1 MPHSAASGEGVC
13 NMNLEHIIEAQ
24 SGLIDALGKFAAG
37 ELEPA
42 AFKPFGAPFG
52 VYQQRNGKFMNRI
65 RLVGGEISMEKLKF
79 ISGLILESGAEF
91 AHITTRQ
98 DIQLHDV
105 SPLSSIEVIRR
116 CTASGLPFRGGGG
129 DTFRNIAVTAMSGI
143 ADDGS
148 VDLVPYARFLT
159 EAVFDWDI
167 AFHLPRKIKIGFA
180 TEEDAAL
187 ALRQDLGFIAAADE
201 AGRRGFAV
209 YGGGGFGRE
218 STTGVRLFDF
228 LPAEKIVPAARAMVE
243 LFSDH
248 GDRTNRNRARIR
260 FIVKRLGEAEFLRL
274 YHEYYDKIDASAYPV
289 PPEFP
294 ADWHGG
300 RTCKQFEADHSCDAD
315 PEFAAWR
322 RIAVAPTRFGADTVA
337 VTLFVPRGVLSP
349 EEFAMVTGLIGDFGL
364 PAVRLSFEQ
373 NIILPALHVSALPH
387 LYRALRKL
395 PFDLCFT
402 TFAGQ
407 LDCCIGA
414 NVCKIGVLDTPK
426 YGQLAAEALDRYFAE
441 HPEKKPLLA
450 TKLIEML
457 HFSGCPNSCTA
468 HEVSR
473 FGFQGCRK
481 NIDGVLTDCFQL
493 WRNPEFPGSAL
504 GSAADEVVPAAK
516 VGERLIRLL
525 EEEHLLD

>member
-1 MPHSAASGEGVC
+1 
-13 NMNLEHIIEAQ
+13 MNLEHIIEAQ

-65 RLVGGEISMEKLKF
+65 RLVGGEVSMEKLKF
-79 ISGLILESGAEF
+79 ISGLIPESGAEF

-116 CTASGLPFRGGGG
+116 CTANGLPFRGGGG

-167 AFHLPRKIKIGFA
+167 AFQLPRKIKIGFS
-180 TEEDAAL
+180 TKEDAAL
-187 ALRQDLGFIAAADE
+187 ALRQDLGFIAATDA
-201 AGRRGFAV
+201 AGRPGFAV

-294 ADWHGG
+294 VDWHGG

-349 EEFAMVTGLIGDFGL
+349 EEFALLTGLIGDFGL
-364 PAVRLSFEQ
+364 PAVRLTFEQ
-373 NIILPALHVSALPH
+373 NILLPALHVSALPH

-395 PFDLCFT
+395 PFDLGFT
-402 TFAGQ
+402 TFSGQ

-504 GSAADEVVPAAK
+504 GGATDEVIPAAQI
-516 VGERLIRLL
+516 GERLIRLL

>member
-1 MPHSAASGEGVC
+1 
-13 NMNLEHIIEAQ
+13 MNLEHIIEAQ

-52 VYQQRNGKFMNRI
+52 VYQQRNGAFMNRI
-65 RLVGGEISMEKLKF
+65 RLVGGEIPLEKLRF
-79 ISGLILESGAEF
+79 LRDLVQESGAKF
-91 AHITTRQ
+91 AHISTRQ
-98 DIQLHDV
+98 NIQLHDV
-105 SPLSSIEVIRR
+105 SPLNSIEVIRR
-116 CTASGLPFRGGGG
+116 CTANGLPFRGGGG
-129 DTFRNIAVTAMSGI
+129 DTFRNIAITAMGGI
-143 ADDGS
+143 AADGS
-148 VDLVPYARFLT
+148 FDLAPYARFLT

-180 TEEDAAL
+180 TREDAAL
-187 ALRQDLGFIAAADE
+187 ALRQDLGFVAATDE
-201 AGRRGFAV
+201 AGQRGFAV

-218 STTGVRLFDF
+218 STTGVPLFDF

-243 LFSDH
+243 LFSEH

-260 FIVKRLGEAEFLRL
+260 FIVKRLGEAEFIRL
-274 YHEYYDKIDASAYPV
+274 YHEYYDKIDAGAYPV

-294 ADWHGG
+294 ADWAYGKTVK
-300 RTCKQFEADHSCDAD
+300 RFEADNSLDAD

-322 RIAVAPTRFGADTVA
+322 RIAVASTRFGADVVA

-349 EEFAMVTGLIGDFGL
+349 KEFAAMTGVIETFEV
-364 PAVRLSFEQ
+364 PAVRLTFEQ
-373 NIILPALHVSALPH
+373 NVILPALHSSALPH

-395 PFDLCFT
+395 PFDLCFS
-402 TFAGQ
+402 TFTGQ

-414 NVCKIGVLDTPK
+414 TVCKIGVLDTPK
-426 YGQLAAEALDRYFAE
+426 YGALVAEALDRYFAE
-441 HPEKKPLLA
+441 HPEKKPVLA

-481 NIDGVLTDCFQL
+481 NLDGVLTDCFQL
-493 WRNPEFPGSAL
+493 WRNPEFPASAI
-504 GSAADEVVPAAK
+504 GDAADEVIPAAK
-516 VGERLIRLL
+516 IGERVIQLL

>member
-1 MPHSAASGEGVC
+1 
-13 NMNLEHIIEAQ
+13 MNLEHIIEAQ

-52 VYQQRNGKFMNRI
+52 VYQQRNGEFMNRI
-65 RLVGGEISMEKLKF
+65 RLVGGEIPMNKLRF
-79 ISGLILESGAEF
+79 LRDLVRESGAKF
-91 AHITTRQ
+91 AHISTRQ
-98 DIQLHDV
+98 NIQLHDV
-105 SPLSSIEVIRR
+105 SPLASIEVIRR
-116 CTASGLPFRGGGG
+116 CSANGLPFRGGGG

-148 VDLVPYARFLT
+148 FDLVPYARFLT

-167 AFHLPRKIKIGFA
+167 AFRLPRKIKIGFS
-180 TEEDAAL
+180 TKEDAAL
-187 ALRQDLGFIAAADE
+187 ALRQDLGFIAATDE
-201 AGRRGFAV
+201 SGRPGFAV

-218 STTGVRLFDF
+218 STTGVRLFEF

-260 FIVKRLGEAEFLRL
+260 FIVKRLGEMEFIRL
-274 YHEYYDKIDASAYPV
+274 YHEYYDRIDAAAYPV

-294 ADWHGG
+294 ADWAHGKAVK
-300 RTCKQFEADHSCDAD
+300 RFEADNSFDAD
-315 PEFAAWR
+315 SGFAAWR

-349 EEFAMVTGLIGDFGL
+349 EEFASLTGLIEEFGL

-373 NIILPALHVSALPH
+373 NVILPALHVSALPH

-395 PFDLCFT
+395 PFDLCFS

-414 NVCKIGVLDTPK
+414 MVCKIGVLDTPK
-426 YGQLAAEALDRYFAE
+426 YGELAAEALDRYFAA
-441 HPEKKPLLA
+441 HPEKKPALA
-450 TKLIEML
+450 TKLVEML

-481 NIDGVLTDCFQL
+481 NIDGVLTDCFLL
-493 WRNPEFPGSAL
+493 WCNPEFPGSAL
-504 GSAADEVVPAAK
+504 GGATEEVIPAAK
-516 VGERLIRLL
+516 IGERLLRLL

>member
-1 MPHSAASGEGVC
+1 
-13 NMNLEHIIEAQ
+13 MNLEHIIEAQ
-24 SGLIDALGKFAAG
+24 AGLIDALRKFAAG

-52 VYQQRNGKFMNRI
+52 VYQQRNGEFMNRI
-65 RLVGGEISMEKLKF
+65 RLVGGEIPVEKLKF
-79 ISGLILESGAEF
+79 ISGLIPESGAKF
-91 AHITTRQ
+91 VHITTRQ

-105 SPLSSIEVIRR
+105 SPLASIEVIRR
-116 CTASGLPFRGGGG
+116 CTANGLPFRGGGG

-148 VDLVPYARFLT
+148 FDLVPYARFLT

-167 AFHLPRKIKIGFA
+167 AFHLPRKIKIGFS
-180 TEEDAAL
+180 TKEDAAL
-187 ALRQDLGFIAAADE
+187 ALRQDLGFVAATDE
-201 AGRRGFAV
+201 TGRRGFAV

-218 STTGVRLFDF
+218 STTGVQLFDF

-260 FIVKRLGEAEFLRL
+260 FIVKRLGETEFIRL
-274 YHEYYDKIDASAYPV
+274 YHEYYDRIDAAAYPV

-294 ADWHGG
+294 ADWAHGKAVK
-300 RTCKQFEADHSCDAD
+300 RFEADNSFDAD
-315 PEFAAWR
+315 SGFAAWR

-349 EEFAMVTGLIGDFGL
+349 EEFAAMTGVIEEFGL
-364 PAVRLSFEQ
+364 PAIRLTFEQ
-373 NIILPALHVSALPH
+373 NVILPALHVSALPH

-395 PFDLCFT
+395 PFDLCFS

-414 NVCKIGVLDTPK
+414 TVCKIGVLDTPK
-426 YGQLAAEALDRYFAE
+426 YGALVAEALDRYFAE
-441 HPEKKPLLA
+441 HPEKKPVLA

-493 WRNPEFPGSAL
+493 WRNPEFPVSAI
-504 GSAADEVVPAAK
+504 GGAADEVIPAAK
-516 VGERLIRLL
+516 IGERVISLL

>member
-1 MPHSAASGEGVC
+1 
-13 NMNLEHIIEAQ
+13 MNLEHIIEAQ

-52 VYQQRNGKFMNRI
+52 VYQQRNGEFMNRI
-65 RLVGGEISMEKLKF
+65 RLVGGEIPMNKLRF
-79 ISGLILESGAEF
+79 LRDLVRESGAKF
-91 AHITTRQ
+91 AHISTRQ
-98 DIQLHDV
+98 NIQLHDV
-105 SPLSSIEVIRR
+105 SPLNSIEVIRR
-116 CTASGLPFRGGGG
+116 CTANGLPFRGGGG
-129 DTFRNIAVTAMSGI
+129 DTFRNIAITAASGV
-143 ADDGS
+143 AADGS
-148 VDLVPYARFLT
+148 FDLAPYARFLT

-167 AFHLPRKIKIGFA
+167 AFHLPRKIKIGFS
-180 TEEDAAL
+180 TKEDAAL
-187 ALRQDLGFIAAADE
+187 ALRQDLGFVAATDE
-201 AGRRGFAV
+201 TGRRGFAV

-218 STTGVRLFDF
+218 STTGVQLFDF

-243 LFSDH
+243 LFSEH

-260 FIVKRLGEAEFLRL
+260 FIVKRLGETEFIRL
-274 YHEYYDKIDASAYPV
+274 YHEYYNKIDAGAYPV

-294 ADWHGG
+294 ADWAYGK
-300 RTCKQFEADHSCDAD
+300 TVNPFDADNSLEAD

-322 RIAVAPTRFGADTVA
+322 KIAVAPTRFGADVVM

-349 EEFAMVTGLIGDFGL
+349 EEFAAMTGVIEEFGL
-364 PAVRLSFEQ
+364 PAIRLTFEQ
-373 NIILPALHVSALPH
+373 NVILPALHVSALPH

-395 PFDLCFT
+395 PFDLCFS

-414 NVCKIGVLDTPK
+414 TVCKIGVLDTPK
-426 YGQLAAEALDRYFAE
+426 YGALVAEALDRYFAE
-441 HPEKKPLLA
+441 HPEKKPVLA

-493 WRNPEFPGSAL
+493 WRNPEFPVSAI
-504 GSAADEVVPAAK
+504 GGAADEVIPAAK
-516 VGERLIRLL
+516 IGERVISLL

>member
-1 MPHSAASGEGVC
+1 
-13 NMNLEHIIEAQ
+13 MNLEHIIEAQ
-24 SGLIDALGKFAAG
+24 AGLIDALGKFAAG

-52 VYQQRNGKFMNRI
+52 VYQQRNGDFMNRI
-65 RLVGGEISMEKLKF
+65 RLVGGEIPVEKLKF
-79 ISGLILESGAEF
+79 INGLIPESGAKF

-105 SPLSSIEVIRR
+105 SPLSSIEVIRS
-116 CTASGLPFRGGGG
+116 CSANGLPFRGGGG
-129 DTFRNIAVTAMSGI
+129 DTFRNIAITAMSGI

-148 VDLVPYARFLT
+148 FDLAPCARFLT

-167 AFHLPRKIKIGFA
+167 AFRLPRKIKIGFA
-180 TEEDAAL
+180 TREDAPL
-187 ALRQDLGFIAAADE
+187 ALRQDLGFVAATDD
-201 AGRRGFAV
+201 AGRRGFV
-209 YGGGGFGRE
+209 LYGGGGFGRE
-218 STTGVRLFDF
+218 STTGVKLFDF

-260 FIVKRLGEAEFLRL
+260 FIVKRLGETEFIRL
-274 YHEYYDKIDASAYPV
+274 YHEYYDRIDAASYPV

-294 ADWHGG
+294 ADWPHGSC
-300 RTCKQFEADHSCDAD
+300 CKEFEADRSCDAD
-315 PEFAAWR
+315 PEFTAWR
-322 RIAVAPTRFGADTVA
+322 DIAVRPTRFGADIVA
-337 VTLFVPRGVLSP
+337 VTLFIPRGVLSP
-349 EEFAMVTGLIGDFGL
+349 EEFAMLTGLVEDFGL
-364 PAVRLSFEQ
+364 PVVRLTFEQ

-387 LYRALRKL
+387 LYRALCKL
-395 PFDLCFT
+395 PFDLRFS
-402 TFAGQ
+402 TFSGQ

-414 NVCKIGVLDTPK
+414 MVCKIGVLDTPK
-426 YGQLAAEALDRYFAE
+426 YGELVAEALDRYFAE
-441 HPEKKPLLA
+441 HPEKKVSLA

-481 NIDGVLTDCFQL
+481 SVDGVLTDCFQL
-493 WRNPEFPGSAL
+493 WRNPEFPGAAI
-504 GSAADEVVPAAK
+504 GSAADEVIPAAQI
-516 VGERLIRLL
+516 GERVISLL
-525 EEEHLLD
+525 KEEHLLD

>member
-1 MPHSAASGEGVC
+1 
-13 NMNLEHIIEAQ
+13 MNLEHIIEAQ
-24 SGLIDALGKFAAG
+24 SGLIDALRKFAAG

-52 VYQQRNGKFMNRI
+52 VYQQRNGEFMNRV
-65 RLVGGEISMEKLKF
+65 RLVGGEIPIEKLKF
-79 ISGLILESGAEF
+79 LSELVRESGAKF
-91 AHITTRQ
+91 AHISTRQ
-98 DIQLHDV
+98 NIQLHDV

-116 CTASGLPFRGGGG
+116 CTANGLPFRGGGG
-129 DTFRNIAVTAMSGI
+129 DTFRNIAITATSGI
-143 ADDGS
+143 AGDGS
-148 VDLVPYARFLT
+148 FDLAPYARFLT
-159 EAVFDWDI
+159 ESVFDWDI
-167 AFHLPRKIKIGFA
+167 AFHLPRKIKIGFS
-180 TEEDAAL
+180 TKEDAAL
-187 ALRQDLGFIAAADE
+187 ALRQDLGFIAATDE
-201 AGRRGFAV
+201 SGRRGFAV

-228 LPAEKIVPAARAMVE
+228 LPAEKIVPATRAMVE
-243 LFSDH
+243 LFSEH

-260 FIVKRLGEAEFLRL
+260 FIVKRLGEAEFCRL
-274 YHEYYDKIDASAYPV
+274 YHEYYDKIDAGAYPV

-294 ADWHGG
+294 ADWAYGKTVK
-300 RTCKQFEADHSCDAD
+300 RFEADNSLDAD
-315 PEFAAWR
+315 PEFVAWR

-349 EEFAMVTGLIGDFGL
+349 EEFAAMVGVIDAFGL

-373 NIILPALHVSALPH
+373 NVILPALHVSALPH

-395 PFDLCFT
+395 SFDLCFT

-426 YGQLAAEALDRYFAE
+426 YGQLVAEALDRYFAE
-441 HPEKKPLLA
+441 HPEKKPVLA

-481 NIDGVLTDCFQL
+481 NIDGALTDCFTL
-493 WRNPEFPGSAL
+493 WRNPEFPASAI
-504 GSAADEVVPAAK
+504 GGAAEEVIPAAK
-516 VGERLIRLL
+516 IGERVIQLL
-525 EEEHLLD
+525 AEEHLLD